1 MWKLEKILK
10 VNDEFPF
17 PGVKS
22 VHPVWRSWSTIS
34 GLFTNTCGVSLWI
47 AVCIVPFSLFH
58 LVISLL
64 QTPTIFCLNYTR
76 CLAHRPDCSL
86 SPQCNSVCI
95 LLPDFVSKEF
105 MSRNLY
111 LIEIW
116 AAVHLYNHRK
126 KLPKKKKV
134 LRKEIP
140 FHTIVAFSQFTDT
153 LEISLVLI
161 TANLPV
167 VCEYSNTDTFF
178 QTKQTF
184 YVVILTSFLKC

>member
-10 VNDEFPF
+10 GNDEFPF

-126 KLPKKKKV
+126 KLPKKKKFWE
-134 LRKEIP
+134 RKYPFIP
-140 FHTIVAFSQFTDT
+140 
-153 LEISLVLI
+153 
-161 TANLPV
+161 
-167 VCEYSNTDTFF
+167 
-178 QTKQTF
+178 
-184 YVVILTSFLKC
+184 